1 MFSLASKLYET
12 VIGSS
17 GEQLST
23 ENETKDPQS
32 VQVSLVKETTIET
45 TDFAVPAIPVPKM
58 KITEDTGTRL
68 FLYAACDLL
77 TYFQP
82 CMLDTLDIPPAFP
95 SIDSPQRTKP
105 SQSKLTPL
113 EKANKLRKKV
123 NLEPGHS
130 ALDWARLKNSLGG
143 VSEIRRYTLDEL
155 KLHKTKNDAWT
166 AINGKIYNITPYLKF
181 HPGGEK
187 ELMRA
192 AGKDGTKLFM
202 DIHSWVNYDL
212 MLDKC
217 FVGFLVGIK
226 TTLT

>member
-23 ENETKDPQS
+23 ENETKNLQS
-32 VQVSLVKETTIET
+32 SQVSLVKETTIET
-45 TDFAVPAIPVPKM
+45 TEFAVPTIPVPKM
-58 KITEDTGTRL
+58 QITEDT
-68 FLYAACDLL
+68 DI
-77 TYFQP
+77 
-82 CMLDTLDIPPAFP
+82 DIPPAFP
-95 SIDSPQRTKP
+95 LIDSPQRIKS

-123 NLEPGHS
+123 ILEPGHS
-130 ALDWARLKNSLGG
+130 ALDWARLKNSNVNMGG
-143 VSEIRRYTLDEL
+143 VYEIRKYTLDEL

-166 AINGKIYNITPYLKF
+166 AINGKIYNLTPYLKF

-202 DIHSWVNYDL
+202 DIHPWVNYDL

-217 FVGFLVGIK
+217 FVGFLVGIN
-226 TTLT
+226 TALT

>member
-1 MFSLASKLYET
+1 
-12 VIGSS
+12 
-17 GEQLST
+17 
-23 ENETKDPQS
+23 
-32 VQVSLVKETTIET
+32 
-45 TDFAVPAIPVPKM
+45 
-58 KITEDTGTRL
+58 
-68 FLYAACDLL
+68 
-77 TYFQP
+77 
-82 CMLDTLDIPPAFP
+82 TLDIPPAFP

-130 ALDWARLKNSLGG
+130 ALDWARLKNSDFNMGG
-143 VSEIRRYTLDEL
+143 VSEIRGYTLDEL

-226 TTLT
+226 TA